1 MKTNTLRI
9 ATLVALG
16 MIGQHAA
23 ASNMTMSSPYIFASE
38 QGNPSAATV
47 ADLSTGIGDFDIPVI
62 ANRTVENTKA
72 YYVKIILTGGAVF
85 GAEPVL
91 TCPYTAAAPTTKPAV
106 SDVLGKGQPSVSFK
120 LESGLMN
127 ASVCVLSNLQA
138 KFQSGAKEYGIV
150 VTARHVTDSDPV
162 SGSWGGSFASFSQAL
177 QVATKLG
184 GVTVDVRDAFGGGKE
199 FYKPSTNPTG
209 YTVIS
214 SGIAKL
220 GSIYFENGNGYYSL
234 AATPA
239 ATPAA
244 LVPSDVVKTMKL
256 IVSGVPIASVTTAA
270 PATPVQTAS
279 IFLDA
284 TTADITKAC
293 AASGAEGT
301 ILPGAN
307 LSVSAISGS
316 YVTIA
321 DVDVKAAFDPV
332 VGAAGEGSGIDIC
345 MKVNGA
351 MSVGKGIV
359 SFSLEATE
367 LVAAT
372 YTPNLTVVT
381 PTLVNVAKN
390 GASIKVLNLPS
401 PTNTADSPFIRIYN
415 MGSANAKVKGTLYSQ
430 GTNDAA
436 NTGGGSVLG
445 TPDSVLA
452 ASIAPGAVTALD
464 VKALAAAFGVADWP
478 GRAWLQIESDVQS
491 LRVQALVRSG
501 GATGT
506 LVNMS
511 DRAVADNEA
520 MCRSDSSSKCTQ

>member
-38 QGNPSAATV
+38 QGNPTATTV
-47 ADLSTGIGDFDIPVI
+47 ADLSSVADFDIPVI

-85 GAEPVL
+85 GAEPTL
-91 TCPYTAAAPTTKPAV
+91 TCSYSVGGDKKAV
-106 SDVLGKGQPSVSFK
+106 SDVLGNGQPSVSFK

-127 ASVCVLSNLQA
+127 ASVCVLSNLKA
-138 KFQSGAKEYGIV
+138 KFQSGVKEYGIV

-220 GSIYFENGNGYYSL
+220 GSIYFENGNGYYSF
-234 AATPA
+234 A

-293 AASGAEGT
+293 AASGAEGA

-321 DVDVKAAFDPV
+321 DVDVKAAFDP

-367 LVAAT
+367 LAAPT